1 MKKKK
6 NSGLL
11 LTLSQNSLCRHVTR
25 IIVHNMKI
33 NLNIMV
39 SLDTIPKYN
48 EQNKIQ
54 RRSQRK
60 RFVRVSL

>member
-6 NSGLL
+6 NSGLV

-25 IIVHNMKI
+25 IIAHNMKI

-39 SLDTIPKYN
+39 SLDTISKYN
-48 EQNKIQ
+48 E
-54 RRSQRK
+54 
-60 RFVRVSL
+60 